1 MSQPLKA
8 RLTIK
13 NVRINLEE
21 IENTVRPLTKAASNA
36 KKKKKKRFKLIL
48 LKTRAIGFL
57 L

>member
-36 KKKKKKRFKLIL
+36 KKKKKKKI
-48 LKTRAIGFL
+48 
-57 L
+57 